1 MLFLVISNPRPE
13 RPSSAT
19 RNRKKFWAWLKPKQ
33 AAKQCLMVYAR
44 PGRGAV
50 ALFDVQSHEHLH
62 RLQNEWAEL
71 IPATFELHPLIDATQ
86 AQAHL
91 ARGAKP
97 KRNSGA

>member
-19 RNRKKFWAWLKPKQ
+19 RNRKKFWAWLKPRQ

-50 ALFDVQSHEHLH
+50 AIFDVDSHEELH
-62 RLQNEWAEL
+62 ELLNGWAEL
-71 IPATFELHPLIDATQ
+71 IPAQFDVYPLIDPA
-86 AQAHL
+86 A
-91 ARGAKP
+91 AK
-97 KRNSGA
+97 RYLNRR

>member
-1 MLFLVISNPRPE
+1 MLFLVVSNPRPE

-50 ALFDVQSHEHLH
+50 AIFDVGSHEELH
-62 RLQNEWAEL
+62 ELLNGWAEQ
-71 IPATFELHPLIDATQ
+71 IPAQFDVYPLIDPA
-86 AQAHL
+86 A
-91 ARGAKP
+91 AKRYLNR
-97 KRNSGA
+97 K